1 MNIKKLNEIKATLSD
16 YDKIITL
23 VENTL
28 IKLQKIDAGYYYT
41 YNNIIS
47 SSNISFY
54 DDMVSIKYD
63 KGMDYYDFDS
73 LDFPIEYLTMDDDE
87 LRRIV
92 LQEKEERTK
101 AYNKSIK
108 ESELEA
114 AQDKENQEIEQYLK
128 LKEKY
133 EDYLNKQERYDD

>member
-1 MNIKKLNEIKATLSD
+1 MNIKKLNDIKATLSE

-23 VENTL
+23 VEKTL
-28 IKLQKIDAGYYYT
+28 IKLQKIDAGYYCT

-73 LDFPIEYLTMDDDE
+73 LDFPIEYLTMDDEE
-87 LRRIV
+87 LRRTV

-101 AYNKSIK
+101 AYSKSIK
-108 ESELEA
+108 ETELKA

-133 EDYLNKQERYDD
+133 EDYLNRQERYDD